1 MLRRKKS
8 GSTAHRHEDLAIVS
22 LIFKEILTP
31 EYQSFRVF
39 RIYILTKARLCEKQE
54 HQARYRP
61 IHGAS
66 GNMEDHKGV
75 RGGGDAQKGVN
86 I

>member
-1 MLRRKKS
+1 VCAKLKKLL
-8 GSTAHRHEDLAIVS
+8 GSTAYRHKCLAIFS

-31 EYQSFRVF
+31 EYQSFRIF
-39 RIYILTKARLCEKQE
+39 RKRLTKARLCETQKYK
-54 HQARYRP
+54 ARYRP

-75 RGGGDAQKGVN
+75 RGRR
-86 I
+86 